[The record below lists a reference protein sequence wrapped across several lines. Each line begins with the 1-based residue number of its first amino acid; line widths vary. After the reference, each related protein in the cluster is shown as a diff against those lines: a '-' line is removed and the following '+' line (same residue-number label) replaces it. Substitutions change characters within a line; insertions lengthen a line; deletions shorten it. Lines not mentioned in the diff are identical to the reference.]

1 MLTHDK
7 IIPSSVDI
15 TNKAL
20 RLEMVLKHKKEKS
33 ALLIVVSVPN
43 DFWTKCCINHEHEQI
58 PGSVKCGQEDLEI
71 EEIWNDSSESQS
83 CRND

>member
-43 DFWTKCCINHEHEQI
+43 DFWTECYKNQEHKQI
-58 PGSVKCGQEDLEI
+58 PGSVKWGQEDLEI
-71 EEIWNDSSESQS
+71 EEIWNYTSNS
-83 CRND
+83 

>member
-7 IIPSSVDI
+7 IIPSCVDI

-20 RLEMVLKHKKEKS
+20 RLEMVLKHKEKS

-43 DFWTKCCINHEHEQI
+43 DFWTECDKNQEHEQI
-58 PGSVKCGQEDLEI
+58 PGSVKWGQGDLEI
-71 EEIWNDSSESQS
+71 EEIWNDSSDGKS